1 MDKEKI
7 ISFLTFLS
15 IENTELEVLIK
26 ESEFDYTNVLLSLI
40 AIKIGETPETVI
52 SWYEKYQINTNK

>member
-7 ISFLTFLS
+7 ISFLAFLG
-15 IENTELEVLIK
+15 IKNTELEVLIK

-40 AIKIGETPETVI
+40 AIKITETPETVI
-52 SWYEKYQINTNK
+52 SWYEKYQINTSK

>member
-7 ISFLTFLS
+7 ISFLAFLS

-26 ESEFDYTNVLLSLI
+26 ETEFDYTNVLLSLI
-40 AIKIGETPETVI
+40 AIKIAENPETVI